1 MYIYIQ
7 INQIWLLLTPGNIY
21 AYTLRIYTVWLY
33 GRVAFGLPSRHVFF
47 PDSLLGENYSVVWAP
62 SRERRYTHNRI
73 EDIAAEAC
81 GYVYSLVSRI
91 RA

>member
-1 MYIYIQ
+1 MMYIYIYESS
-7 INQIWLLLTPGNIY
+7 NIRNTHG
-21 AYTLRIYTVWLY
+21 AHALS
-33 GRVAFGLPSRHVFF
+33 AE
-47 PDSLLGENYSVVWAP
+47 GENYSVVWAP

-81 GYVYSLVSRI
+81 GYVYSLVSRF